1 MGLGTMILDL
11 NKLEDRKL
19 RSVDYSHKFYIR
31 YICIY
36 NVERPALYTDTSKHL
51 DKGDSF
57 SLQSPLIF
65 PAAGVQIPRVLKDA
79 YQSQYQIQDKK
90 QFTIDFYQVRLYT
103 GETTVTPAE
112 LIYSR
117 EETDSGHYRRGT
129 RYYVST
135 DGDVSS
141 VVTVAPATAYVGDA
155 LTDEHP
161 RVATHI
167 DKDTDMLPGM
177 FFHTAQYLGYQEYS

>member
-1 MGLGTMILDL
+1 MILDL

-57 SLQSPLIF
+57 SLQNPLIF

-79 YQSQYQIQDKK
+79 YQSQYQVQDKK
-90 QFTIDFYQVRLYT
+90 QFTIDFYQVRLYA
-103 GETTVTPAE
+103 GENTTSPSE

-117 EETDSGHYRRGT
+117 EGIDGGHHKT
-129 RYYVST
+129 FHRYYVST
-135 DGDVSS
+135 GGTAGITDGTLYPGDTEINERKEIGE
-141 VVTVAPATAYVGDA
+141 TVNT
-155 LTDEHP
+155 E
-161 RVATHI
+161 
-167 DKDTDMLPGM
+167 MFPGM
-177 FFHTAQYLGYQEYS
+177 FYHDVSYLGYKAYA